1 LRMENAKT
9 LTISAY
15 QSIRSD
21 ILAGRLEPGRKLRIQ
36 ELVERLEVSPS
47 VIREALSRLSAE
59 TFVVAEPQ
67 RGFRVAAIDVED
79 VRDLTDVRVDIEA
92 KCLRQSITN
101 GDLKWETEIVA
112 ALHTLAGTPYH
123 TDAISDDWSA
133 AHARFHFALVAACS
147 SRWLLRIR
155 EQLFAQADRYRQIN
169 IRISASNRDVVKEHT
184 LIADAVLGRDVDLA
198 IERMTEH
205 LRATEIMT
213 LRSLESKR
221 CPTM

>member
-1 LRMENAKT
+1 MENAKT

-112 ALHTLAGTPYH
+112 ASPA
-123 TDAISDDWSA
+123 
-133 AHARFHFALVAACS
+133 
-147 SRWLLRIR
+147 
-155 EQLFAQADRYRQIN
+155 
-169 IRISASNRDVVKEHT
+169 
-184 LIADAVLGRDVDLA
+184 
-198 IERMTEH
+198 
-205 LRATEIMT
+205 
-213 LRSLESKR
+213 
-221 CPTM
+221 